1 MNRLSFQVKSANIK
15 MWILLK
21 WLIERLPEAFISN
34 FHMSFLIIIFGQ
46 ICLLSVHL
54 YVSYGSF
61 HFIIIE
67 TIPKSR
73 YFLFRVFFSGYWESY
88 RALGEFL
95 ELKTIRIFVIC
106 RIETLESKQLQTI
119 GTKLIMNLVW
129 IQWEALLRLT
139 CHLQKSSSNQ
149 EPCRQSQFVS
159 EKIFVREK
167 WIRSMSAF
175 GQKWRTKHVADFIT
189 CRGKRNQGCN

>member
-1 MNRLSFQVKSANIK
+1 MLS
-15 MWILLK
+15 LLK
-21 WLIERLPEAFISN
+21 WLIGRPPEAVICN
-34 FHMSFLIIIFGQ
+34 FDLSFLIIICGQ

-54 YVSYGSF
+54 YDSF
-61 HFIIIE
+61 HFYNN
-67 TIPKSR
+67 R
-73 YFLFRVFFSGYWESY
+73 NHNFLFRDIFFEIFIEYWESGSV
-88 RALGEFL
+88 LGEFL

-119 GTKLIMNLVW
+119 GAILIMNLVW

-149 EPCRQSQFVS
+149 EPCLQFVS

-167 WIRSMSAF
+167 WIQNTFVF
-175 GQKWRTKHVADFIT
+175 GQNWRIKEDLVVVTI
-189 CRGKRNQGCN
+189 CQG